1 MTAAPSAAEV
11 TPSAAAKP
19 VVHLGT
25 GQFVKPDDGRRYRVT
40 TTDAGDITLNFEEAE
55 LRQVVMVILG
65 ELLDE
70 TYYMDPSIKGTVT
83 VHNDN
88 SLRRDQLL
96 PILEEL
102 LQMNGAA
109 LVQAPGGYK
118 IVPLGEAE
126 RQALPPSAARW
137 PPSASRG
144 YTVQIIPL
152 EFASADEVASVLA
165 PYVPEGGSP
174 HPRRAGAQHRR
185 VPADRAGLRRRLARG
200 HEHGHVSAHLC
211 RRLHGGRRA
220 RAAPGHCRWLA
231 HGRYGAPVPHRT
243 PQLAAGGHFP
253 ATLSAGHALVD
264 RRSGPRR

>member
-1 MTAAPSAAEV
+1 
-11 TPSAAAKP
+11 
-19 VVHLGT
+19 
-25 GQFVKPDDGRRYRVT
+25 VT

-70 TYYMDPSIKGTVT
+70 TYYMDPAIKGTVT

-137 PPSASRG
+137 PPTASRG

-165 PYVPEGGSP
+165 PYVPEGGSL
-174 HPRRAGAQHRR
+174 HS
-185 VPADRAGLRRRLARG
+185 VPQRNILILAAPG
-200 HEHGHVSAHLC
+200 HSIEG
-211 RRLHGGRRA
+211 LHGGRRA

-253 ATLSAGHALVD
+253 AALSAGDALVD

>member
-1 MTAAPSAAEV
+1 MGERRLSRSGVAVIGVALLAIFLNSCSSLSRGWRPDTSPMAGPESVVQGAMRNGDRDEEAASVPASPAAPAAAEVTVTPSATEMTAPPSAAAV
-11 TPSAAAKP
+11 TPSAAANP
-19 VVHLGT
+19 VVRLGT

-137 PPSASRG
+137 PPTASRG
-144 YTVQIIPL
+144 
-152 EFASADEVASVLA
+152 
-165 PYVPEGGSP
+165 
-174 HPRRAGAQHRR
+174 
-185 VPADRAGLRRRLARG
+185 
-200 HEHGHVSAHLC
+200 
-211 RRLHGGRRA
+211 
-220 RAAPGHCRWLA
+220 
-231 HGRYGAPVPHRT
+231 
-243 PQLAAGGHFP
+243 
-253 ATLSAGHALVD
+253 
-264 RRSGPRR
+264 